1 MIELNYNPMNN
12 IGRLHT
18 NINQQ
23 INGREGETNPCRMP
37 TYKCRRND
45 GIANSSLWWLS
56 TMKRDIGVSWVSVPW
71 NIHIEKKMINHFLYQ
86 SSDISLSQ
94 MIKFFHLT
102 EHDQMIKISRRGCFC
117 VPHNAMH

>member
-1 MIELNYNPMNN
+1 MNN

-71 NIHIEKKMINHFLYQ
+71 NIHIEKKMINHFIRVLIFLYH
-86 SSDISLSQ
+86 
-94 MIKFFHLT
+94 K
-102 EHDQMIKISRRGCFC
+102 
-117 VPHNAMH
+117 